1 MEASAAV
8 EWHRVSRQSVSE
20 GPPFKRGRERWPP
33 VTLRGTLATT
43 RAVVSPFPVWCIES
57 MKKSP
62 EPPSRPLVPPIVLAS
77 TFAFED
83 AESMAHAALNPG
95 AADLYSRWSNPTL
108 AHVEEVLCVLEGAE
122 RALLTAS
129 GMSAIH
135 AALMAALMSHAEPP
149 GVLLV
154 QHEVYG
160 ATHELVTHI
169 LAPLG
174 IQVRRAHVDALPDVA
189 STLPPRSVI
198 YAELPTNPLIRL
210 ADIAAIRSA
219 APDDARLVVDATF
232 ASPVNVK
239 ALSLGADLV
248 VHSATKYLGGH
259 HDLIAGMIA
268 GNASLMDAVWRM
280 RKLFG
285 PVLDPAAA
293 YRLWRGLETLSLR
306 VHAQNASASTLATR
320 LAEHPGVMRVHY
332 PSLPTHPDYDLAPRI
347 MTGFGG
353 VLSFEL
359 KGGARAAA
367 NVVDATQ
374 RITRAASLGGVSTL
388 ITWPAGVT
396 HVGLSEAERDTSGVA
411 DGLLRLAV
419 GIEEIDVLWDDLA
432 QSLRAAQ

>member
-1 MEASAAV
+1 
-8 EWHRVSRQSVSE
+8 
-20 GPPFKRGRERWPP
+20 
-33 VTLRGTLATT
+33 
-43 RAVVSPFPVWCIES
+43 
-57 MKKSP
+57 MKKP
-62 EPPSRPLVPPIVLAS
+62 TEPGSTPLTPPIVLAS
-77 TFAFED
+77 AFAFED
-83 AESMAHAALNPG
+83 ADSMARAALNPA

-108 AHVEEVLCVLEGAE
+108 AYVEETLRELEGAE

-135 AALMAALMSHAEPP
+135 AAIMAALMSHTDPP

-154 QHEVYG
+154 QYEVYG

-174 IQVRRAHVDALPDVA
+174 VQVRRAHVDVLPEHA

-210 ADIAAIRSA
+210 ADVPAIRAA
-219 APDDARLVVDATF
+219 APDDARLIVDATF
-232 ASPVNVK
+232 ASPINAK
-239 ALSLGADLV
+239 ALALGADLV

-259 HDLIAGMIA
+259 HDLIAGVVA
-268 GNASLMDAVWRM
+268 GSLPLMDHVWRM

-293 YRLWRGLETLSLR
+293 YRLWRGLATLPLR
-306 VHAQNASASTLATR
+306 VREQNTSAGILATR
-320 LAEHPGVMRVHY
+320 LADHPRVAQVHY
-332 PSLPTHPDYDLAPRI
+332 PSLPHHPDHDLAPRL

-353 VLSFEL
+353 VLSFEVL
-359 KGGARAAA
+359 GGARAAA
-367 NVVDATQ
+367 DVINATQ

-396 HVGLSEAERDTSGVA
+396 HVGLSDADRDISGVA
-411 DGLLRLAV
+411 GGLLRLAV
-419 GIEEIDVLWDDLA
+419 GVEDVESLWADLDQA
-432 QSLRAAQ
+432 LRGRP